1 MKVIFKILKY
11 LLIGIFA
18 LVVTV
23 FIGLQIYYQSICKKT
38 PLSPLVAVDAVI
50 HNPVPEDSKPVLLP
64 VPKKL
69 TWENGHYTLKDTFSF
84 AASSEVTEAIKK
96 IIKNQLKMVGVPA
109 NSGNVHCLIDKT
121 LEPQAYH
128 LEVQNNGI
136 RIDYNDLQ
144 GLFYAFTTMKQL
156 ATQSNLEV
164 PCVTIEDNPDM
175 QTRGAMIDIS
185 RGQVPTLETLYGM
198 VDFLADLKYSQ
209 LQLYVEGFSFGY
221 PSFRN
226 LWEKTETPLT
236 PAEIRKLDQ
245 HCKERFI
252 ELVPNQNSL
261 GHMQAWLA
269 MDEYKDLAEC
279 PEGYKLLGLIDMKT
293 TIAPGDSRSFEL
305 VKKMSEDLLPN
316 FKSNKFNANMDE
328 PLELGKSKEHPIK
341 DPKEVAKVYMNYV
354 KKLNEYVNSK
364 DKTMMIWGDV
374 VSHNPEVLTDIPKN
388 INLLEW
394 AYEDFQSFK
403 DNCQKYQQAGIHYMV
418 CPGTSTWSSFTG
430 RTGNMMHDVENA
442 IDNGKQYGADGMLMT
457 DWGNTPHLQY
467 LTVSYAGFAYAAAL
481 SWNDE
486 SKDKIDLAGY
496 LSKAVFKD
504 SAGLMG
510 ALVLEAGN
518 YYKYEE
524 FYMVA
529 STTTSMSYMFGMM
542 DNSMLDAI
550 DKKMEKGILEL
561 LPADSASKVTLAA
574 GFNQP
579 KIYNTKAIISLMDGI
594 QKQLDKTNLNRT
606 DGFLIIGEYKNAFR
620 MVKLGALLKQYN
632 NYQLQQTDADNKTQ
646 LTEMKT
652 LCNEILK
659 DHDHLWLSRNKS
671 SGLEQI
677 KESFIKL
684 QGQIN
689 DNLDLLDRN
698 IIIRWLS
705 RSLERAKSAAAV
717 LYLNR

>member
-1 MKVIFKILKY
+1 MKVVFKILKY
-11 LLIGIFA
+11 LFIGIIA
-18 LVVTV
+18 LMVIV
-23 FIGLQIYYQSICKKT
+23 FIALQIYYQSIYKKT
-38 PLSPLVAVDAVI
+38 PLPPVVAVDAVI
-50 HNPVPEDSKPVLLP
+50 HNPLPGDSKPILLP

-69 TWENGHYTLKDTFSF
+69 TWENGHYTLKDIFSF
-84 AASSEVTEAIKK
+84 AASSEDTDAIKK
-96 IIKNQLKMVGVPA
+96 IIKNQLKMVGVSA
-109 NSGNVHCLIDKT
+109 NSGSVQCFIDKT
-121 LEPQAYH
+121 LDPQAHH
-128 LEVQNNGI
+128 LVVQNNGI

-144 GLFYAFTTMKQL
+144 GLFYAFTTLKQL
-156 ATQSNLEV
+156 ARQSNLEL
-164 PCVTIEDNPDM
+164 PCMAIEDNPDM

-185 RGQVPTLETLYGM
+185 RGKVPTLETLYGM
-198 VDFLADLKYSQ
+198 VDLLADLKYNQ

-245 HCKERFI
+245 YCEEKYI

-269 MDEYKDLAEC
+269 TDEYKDLAEC
-279 PEGYKLLGLIDMKT
+279 PEGYKLLGLIDVKS
-293 TIAPGDSRSFEL
+293 TIAPGDPRSLEL

-316 FKSNKFNANMDE
+316 FKSNKFNANLDE

-341 DPKEVAKVYMNYV
+341 DPKEVAEVYMNYV

-364 DKTMMIWGDV
+364 GKTMMIWGDV
-374 VSHNPEVLTDIPKN
+374 VSHNPEVLTDMPKN
-388 INLLEW
+388 ITLLEW

-442 IDNGKQYGADGMLMT
+442 IDNGKQYGAEGMLMT

-467 LTVSYAGFAYAAAL
+467 LTVSFAGFAYAAAL

-496 LSKAVFKD
+496 LSKAVFKN

-524 FYMVA
+524 FHMVA

-542 DNSMLDAI
+542 DNTMLDAI

-561 LPADSASKVTLAA
+561 LPADSASKATLAA
-574 GFNQP
+574 GFNHP
-579 KIYNTKAIISLMDGI
+579 KIYNAKAIISLMDGI
-594 QKQLDKTNLNRT
+594 QKQLDETKLNST
-606 DGFLIIGEYKNAFR
+606 DSLLIIAEYKNAFR

-632 NYQLQQTDADNKTQ
+632 NYHLQQNDVDNKTQ

-671 SGLEQI
+671 SGLEQS
-677 KESFIKL
+677 KASFIKL
-684 QGQIN
+684 QDQIN
-689 DNLDLLDRN
+689 DNLDLLHKN
-698 IIIRWLS
+698 IIVRWLS
-705 RSLERAKSAAAV
+705 RSMERAKSAAAG

>member
-11 LLIGIFA
+11 LFIGIIA

-38 PLSPLVAVDAVI
+38 PLSPLVAVYAVI

-84 AASSEVTEAIKK
+84 AASSEDTEAIKK
-96 IIKNQLKMVGVPA
+96 KIKNQLKMVGVPA
-109 NSGNVHCLIDKT
+109 NSGNVHCFIDKT

-128 LEVQNNGI
+128 LVVQNNGI

-144 GLFYAFTTMKQL
+144 GLFYAFTTLKQL
-156 ATQSNLEV
+156 ATQSNLEL
-164 PCVTIEDNPDM
+164 PCVNIEDNPDM
-175 QTRGAMIDIS
+175 QTRGAMLDIS
-185 RGQVPTLETLYGM
+185 RGKVHTMETLFGM
-198 VDFLADLKYSQ
+198 LDFLADLKYSQ

-226 LWEKTETPLT
+226 LWEKTETPLK

-269 MDEYKDLAEC
+269 TDEYKDLAEC

-364 DKTMMIWGDV
+364 GKTMMIWGDV

-467 LTVSYAGFAYAAAL
+467 LAVSYAGFAYAAAL

-579 KIYNTKAIISLMDGI
+579 KIYNTNAIISLMDGI

-632 NYQLQQTDADNKTQ
+632 NYHLQQTNADNKTQ

-705 RSLERAKSAAAV
+705 RSLERAKSAAVV